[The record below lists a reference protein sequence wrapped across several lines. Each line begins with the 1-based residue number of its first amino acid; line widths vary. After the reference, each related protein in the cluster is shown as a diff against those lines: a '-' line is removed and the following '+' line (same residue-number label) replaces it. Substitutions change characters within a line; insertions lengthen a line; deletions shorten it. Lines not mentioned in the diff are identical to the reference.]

1 MRVLIA
7 LLIIGLFTAVVLAAD
22 GPVRP
27 TPVIRTVDPPSA
39 KVGVELV
46 ASGDHLG
53 KTAVDAL
60 YLTQGEATAKVA
72 ILRQTDTSITFK
84 IPADTK
90 AGRFGLMILTAGIS
104 PQFLDEPVFL
114 TVQ

>member
-1 MRVLIA
+1 MRILLV
-7 LLIIGLFTAVVLAAD
+7 LLITGLLTAVVLASD

-27 TPVIRTVDPPSA
+27 TPVIRMVDPPSA
-39 KVGVELV
+39 KCGAELV

-53 KTAVDAL
+53 KTIVEAL
-60 YLTQGEATAKVA
+60 YLTQGEATTKVA
-72 ILRQTDTSITFK
+72 ILKQTDTSITFK
-84 IPADTK
+84 IPDDTK
-90 AGRFGLMILTAGIS
+90 AGRFGLMILTAGVS